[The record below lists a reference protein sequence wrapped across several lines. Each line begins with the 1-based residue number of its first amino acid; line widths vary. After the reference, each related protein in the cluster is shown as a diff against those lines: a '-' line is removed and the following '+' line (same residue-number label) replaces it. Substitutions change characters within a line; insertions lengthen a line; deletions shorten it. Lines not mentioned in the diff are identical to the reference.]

1 MQKLILMEC
10 VKFDGRR
17 LENGNSGKTYCI
29 LRNFF
34 FIFCF
39 SYCRR
44 GALLENIFQIWTE
57 NTGDQDYALR
67 PGSTL
72 LIPLGLPWY
81 LARMCSSVFLL
92 AAPTWGLKR

>member
-1 MQKLILMEC
+1 MVEGWKTEIQGKLIAFH
-10 VKFDGRR
+10 VIFFKI
-17 LENGNSGKTYCI
+17 I
-29 LRNFF
+29 L
-34 FIFCF
+34 F

-44 GALLENIFQIWTE
+44 GALLKNIFQIWTE

-72 LIPLGLPWY
+72 LIPLGLPSY